1 MPTLS
6 NWLNKNKVQ
15 YVQSVSDWKEA
26 IQIAGRQLLD
36 EGAISPAYIDS
47 IIKQKEEIGPY
58 FVIAPRIAMPHTR
71 PEQGAMALGL
81 SIVKLGQAVEF
92 NSEENDPVDAIFM
105 FSAPDSNSHIEM
117 ISQLAEVLS
126 DDEVMQQIFD
136 TQSTEELQAI
146 LLGETSASC

>member
-6 NWLNKNKVQ
+6 NWLNKDKVQ
-15 YVQSVSDWKEA
+15 YVESVADWKEA
-26 IQIAGRQLLD
+26 IETAARPLLA
-36 EGAISPAYIDS
+36 EGAISTEYVAS

-71 PEQGAMALGL
+71 PEHGAKALGL
-81 SIVKLGQAVEF
+81 SIVKLGQAVAF

-126 DDEVMQQIFD
+126 DDEVMQQIFS
-136 TQSTEELQAI
+136 TQSAEELQAI
-146 LLGETSASC
+146 LLGEASASC

>member
-6 NWLNKNKVQ
+6 NWLNKDKVQ
-15 YVQSVSDWKEA
+15 YVGSVADWKEA
-26 IQIAGRQLLD
+26 IETAARPLLA
-36 EGAISPAYIDS
+36 EGAISTEYVAS

-71 PEQGAMALGL
+71 PEHGAKALGL
-81 SIVKLGQAVEF
+81 SIVKLGQAVAF

-126 DDEVMQQIFD
+126 DDEVMEQIYRAE
-136 TQSTEELQAI
+136 STEQLQAI
-146 LLGETSASC
+146 LLSEASASC

>member
-26 IQIAGRQLLD
+26 IQIAGRPLLD
-36 EGAISPAYIDS
+36 EGAISPVYIDS

-126 DDEVMQQIFD
+126 DDEVMQQIFN
-136 TQSTEELQAI
+136 TQTTEELQAI
-146 LLGETSASC
+146 LLGETSSSC

>member
-6 NWLNKNKVQ
+6 NWLNKNKIQ
-15 YVQSVSDWKEA
+15 YVESVADWKEA
-26 IQIAGRQLLD
+26 IQIAARPLLD
-36 EGAISPAYIDS
+36 EGAISADYVDS

-71 PEQGAMALGL
+71 PEHGAAALGL

-117 ISQLAEVLS
+117 ISQLAEVLC
-126 DDEVMQQIFD
+126 DDEVMQRIFNS
-136 TQSTEELQAI
+136 QSSEALQGI

>member
-6 NWLNKNKVQ
+6 NWLNKDKVQ
-15 YVQSVSDWKEA
+15 YVESVADWKEA
-26 IQIAGRQLLD
+26 IQIAGRPLLE

-71 PEQGAMALGL
+71 PEHGAKTLGL

-92 NSEENDPVDAIFM
+92 QSEENDPVDAIFM

-136 TQSTEELQAI
+136 SKSSAQLQAI
-146 LLGETSASC
+146 LLGEAPATC

>member
-6 NWLNKNKVQ
+6 NWLNKDKVQ
-15 YVQSVSDWKEA
+15 YVKSVADWKEA
-26 IQIAGRQLLD
+26 IQIAARPLLAED
-36 EGAISPAYIDS
+36 AISPAYVES

-71 PEQGAMALGL
+71 PEHGAKALGL

-92 NSEENDPVDAIFM
+92 NSEDNDPVDAIFM

-126 DDEVMQQIFD
+126 DDEVMQQIFS
-136 TQSTEELQAI
+136 TQSAEELQAI
-146 LLGETSASC
+146 LLGEASASC

>member
-6 NWLNKNKVQ
+6 NWLNKNKIQ
-15 YVQSVSDWKEA
+15 YVESVADWKEA
-26 IQIAGRQLLD
+26 IQIAARPLLD
-36 EGAISPAYIDS
+36 EGAISADYVDT

-71 PEQGAMALGL
+71 PEHGAKALGL

-117 ISQLAEVLS
+117 ISQLAEVLC
-126 DDEVMQQIFD
+126 DDEVMQRIFNS
-136 TQSTEELQAI
+136 QSSEALQGI
-146 LLGETSASC
+146 LLGEASASC

>member
-1 MPTLS
+1 MSTLS
-6 NWLNKNKVQ
+6 NWLNKDKVQ
-15 YVQSVSDWKEA
+15 YVKSVADWKEA
-26 IQIAGRQLLD
+26 IQIAARPLLA
-36 EGAISPAYIDS
+36 EGAISPAYVES

-71 PEQGAMALGL
+71 PEHGAKALGL

-92 NSEENDPVDAIFM
+92 QSEDNDPVDAIFM

-126 DDEVMQQIFD
+126 DDEVMQQIFS
-136 TQSTEELQAI
+136 TQSAEDLQAI
-146 LLGETSASC
+146 LLGEASASC

>member
-1 MPTLS
+1 MA
-6 NWLNKNKVQ
+6 
-15 YVQSVSDWKEA
+15 DWKEA
-26 IQIAGRQLLD
+26 IQIAARPLLA
-36 EGAISPAYIDS
+36 EGAISPAYVES

-71 PEQGAMALGL
+71 PEHGAKALGL

-92 NSEENDPVDAIFM
+92 NSEDNDPVDAIFM

-126 DDEVMQQIFD
+126 DDEVM
-136 TQSTEELQAI
+136 
-146 LLGETSASC
+146 